1 VSSFNK
7 VITQAVTDLAT
18 HGYSPDRLFYWQR
31 LLRASIP
38 ESLITHNRISKS
50 FAVKTAGAI
59 RKNARFTKANIRP
72 QLYAELDRRIMA
84 SADLIKLNRE
94 AAITK
99 TLQRFSGWSTSI
111 QHTGTD
117 NIDKRTIKAE
127 IIKPLKSLS
136 YQERRVA
143 IDQGHKLLANIEEII
158 AMDSGALAGIWWD
171 NQTDDPSYDGRPEHV
186 ARSGKY
192 FIVRDNWAI
201 KQGVMKKTSNYQYY
215 DEVDP
220 VGQAI
225 NCTCTMQWVYSL
237 NKLRPDMLTEKYKN
251 GIL

>member
-1 VSSFNK
+1 VTTFNK
-7 VITQAVTDLAT
+7 VITQALKDIAT

-38 ESLITHNRISKS
+38 ESLITHNRLSKS

-94 AAITK
+94 KAIAT

-111 QHTGTD
+111 PHTGT
-117 NIDKRTIKAE
+117 NTIDKLSTKAH
-127 IIKPLKSLS
+127 IVQPLKSLS
-136 YQERRVA
+136 FQERRVA
-143 IDQGHKLLANIEEII
+143 IDQGHKLLSNIEEII

-201 KQGVMKKTSNYQYY
+201 KQGVMKKTSAYQYY

-220 VGQAI
+220 VGQAV
-225 NCTCTMQWVYSL
+225 NCTCQMQWVYSL
-237 NKLRPDMLTEKYKN
+237 NKLPTDMLTEKYK
-251 GIL
+251 GKI